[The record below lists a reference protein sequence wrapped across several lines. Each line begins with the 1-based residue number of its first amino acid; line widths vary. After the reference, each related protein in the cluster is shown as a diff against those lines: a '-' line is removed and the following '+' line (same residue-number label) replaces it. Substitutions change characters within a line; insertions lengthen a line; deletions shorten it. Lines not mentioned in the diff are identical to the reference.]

1 MITEEAIEAFALA
14 FWPVNAVSKMES
26 CGGDIA
32 KALEAAL
39 STLPIAGE
47 GKALD
52 EEQIAK
58 LIWQHLPSKVAEEMT
73 RDKHPPLFPQA
84 EYTVATLSAKN
95 FVEAIIDLVT
105 PSSPGKD
112 GGQEVE
118 AVAALEY
125 KLKAATSALEKIC
138 DTRCPHDMGF
148 DREIGP
154 LGCSLGDKCVC
165 VGLCTIASRALQEI
179 TTKALEGQEFQ
190 AVAWRWKWKD
200 CGSWIV
206 TEGEPDA
213 NERRIIE
220 PLYKS
225 AHVAEPVDYHIVF
238 DGFPSPDGPRFI
250 EVENAAGQSI
260 NAGEWRKRDDG
271 LCELVIKA
279 GAHAHG

>member
-1 MITEEAIEAFALA
+1 MSISKEAIDVDALA
-14 FWPVNAVSKMES
+14 QEIRRVDGNHSLGA
-26 CGGDIA
+26 G
-32 KALEAAL
+32 ALAEALIPFL
-39 STLPIAGE
+39 STLPIAVE
-47 GKALD
+47 DIETATLKERLRA
-52 EEQIAK
+52 A
-58 LIWQHLPSKVAEEMT
+58 
-73 RDKHPPLFPQA
+73 
-84 EYTVATLSAKN
+84 TVAR
-95 FVEAIIDLVT
+95 
-105 PSSPGKD
+105 
-112 GGQEVE
+112 
-118 AVAALEY
+118 
-125 KLKAATSALEKIC
+125 KAAREALEKGFLNRIP
-138 DTRCPHDMGF
+138 DRVFDAVHEASSFPPNLDAADARSSTLEQKLQVATEALENIQQTRCDHDMGF

-165 VGLCTIASRALQEI
+165 IGLCTIASHALLEI
-179 TTKALEGQEFQ
+179 TTKALEGQELQ

-225 AHVAEPVDYHIVF
+225 AHVAEPVEYHIVF
-238 DGFPSPDGPRFI
+238 DGLPSPDGPRFI